1 MIASGTQSIQSY
13 PHLLIVPA
21 LAIGSTLLALNVI
34 GDALRDLLDPALSGR
49 SRRA

>member
-21 LAIGSTLLALNVI
+21 LAIGLTLLALNVI
-34 GDALRDLLDPALSGR
+34 GDALRDLLDPALGRSGR
-49 SRRA
+49 A